1 MAANALI
8 TKDAILSP
16 EELFAHLGTESALV
30 TLQHNPPFWHPAEDV
45 KTPMLILAGEKD
57 AVVPVEGLSESA
69 KHYHADFVVI
79 PEAGHN
85 LMMEKSYKETAQ
97 EINDWLVKTNL

>member
-8 TKDAILSP
+8 TKTARLSP

-30 TLQHNPPFWHPAEDV
+30 MVQHNPPFWYPAEHV
-45 KTPMLILAGEKD
+45 KTPMLLLAGEKD
-57 AVVPVEGLSESA
+57 AVLKVESLRRSA
-69 KHYHADFVVI
+69 AHYQAEFVVI

-85 LMMEKSYKETAQ
+85 LMMEKSYQETAQ
-97 EINDWLVKTNL
+97 QINDWLVKLDL